1 MTILKNFLVAAI
13 VAAAAAAHAEDDKAL
28 LIQVA
33 KDGGFRVWHSAG
45 ATSLNDDE
53 ALALAASAKPDGG
66 ETIET
71 DAGPAKAYDTT
82 QGVVVEVPGAKT
94 DHALLIDRDNCGA
107 VKVWHSEGATNLN
120 DDQLTELM
128 LTALPGGGASVPLGD
143 KLGRSYTTELGVIA
157 LIWKPILR
165 GGARPTEPSIK
176 PPSSAR

>member
-1 MTILKNFLVAAI
+1 MTILKRFLVAAF
-13 VAAAAAAHAEDDKAL
+13 VAAAAAAHADDKAL

-45 ATSLNDDE
+45 TTSLNDDD
-53 ALALAASAKPDGG
+53 ALALTASAKPGGG
-66 ETIET
+66 ETIDT

-82 QGVVVEVPGAKT
+82 QGIVVEVPGAKS

-107 VKVWHSEGATNLN
+107 VKVWHSEGATNLS

-143 KLGRSYTTELGVIA
+143 KVGRSYSTELGVIA
-157 LIWKPILR
+157 VIWKPAAR
-165 GGARPTEPSIK
+165 GGARPAVPAVK